1 MEQWSPGFAM
11 TYINQFPKLYCE
23 KNSPCTTLDSA
34 IMKRSPAM
42 SGGVKRSVP
51 SRSPASTTPDDFS
64 DSSKRFRADSNQ
76 GASSGASLGGR
87 SGCGKAGCGLLGGGA
102 RSAREGRTY
111 GGRGGCVVCDMRG
124 GTSWMALVRILLVG
138 VRQHA
143 MHHILSADA
152 PNVLTT

>member
-1 MEQWSPGFAM
+1 ME
-11 TYINQFPKLYCE
+11 
-23 KNSPCTTLDSA
+23 
-34 IMKRSPAM
+34 
-42 SGGVKRSVP
+42 GGV
-51 SRSPASTTPDDFS
+51 
-64 DSSKRFRADSNQ
+64 RFA
-76 GASSGASLGGR
+76 GGR
-87 SGCGKAGCGLLGGGA
+87 GAQRAGGA
-102 RSAREGRTY
+102 YLR